1 MRLQAVLK
9 VPAVLLLLGVAAVA
23 AAGAPSDP
31 LWNKAVEI
39 TRASVDWVPG
49 SASFVLQLVDE
60 KGAAQDSWQSWY
72 TLGPGTDGAVTM
84 EVTKSTHNGDDTTA
98 REQENQRKSKR
109 EPPTH
114 WDNPFDPKVQSSVA
128 SKPTGKT
135 ELLDGRSC
143 TLYDFSFTK
152 ADHSTLSG
160 TAWLDTASGA
170 PVQVRY
176 TAAPLPRGVFSLTTT
191 LRFTKGPAG
200 DGFLQEAFVEGVGG
214 ILFIKRSF
222 RSVVTVGAY
231 WRPAPVSS
239 PPASG

>member
-1 MRLQAVLK
+1 VKRFPAVLK
-9 VPAVLLLLGVAAVA
+9 LSAVFLVMGAAMSSA
-23 AAGAPSDP
+23 AAPSDP
-31 LWNKAVEI
+31 LWSKAVEI

-72 TLGPGTDGAVTM
+72 TLAPGSDGAVSM
-84 EVTKSTHNGDDTTA
+84 EVTKATHNGDDTTA
-98 REQENQRKSKR
+98 REQENQRRSKR

-114 WDNPFDPKVQSSVA
+114 WDNPFDPKVQPSVTT
-128 SKPTGKT
+128 KPTGKT
-135 ELLDGRSC
+135 ELIGGRSC
-143 TLYDFSFTK
+143 SLYEFSFTK
-152 ADHSTLSG
+152 ADHSTLYG

-176 TAAPLPRGVFSLTTT
+176 TATPLPRGLLSLTTT
-191 LRFTKGPAG
+191 LRFARGPAG
-200 DGFLQEAFVEGVGG
+200 DGFLQEASVEGVGG